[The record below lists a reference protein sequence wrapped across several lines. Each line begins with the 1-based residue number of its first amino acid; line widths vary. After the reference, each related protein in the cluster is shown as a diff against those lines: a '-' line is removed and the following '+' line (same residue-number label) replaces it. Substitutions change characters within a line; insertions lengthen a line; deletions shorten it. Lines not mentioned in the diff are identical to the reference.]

1 MKKDIKQENKFF
13 WLNRKTDTFV
23 EVTGKPV
30 VIAGFEDCDFFR
42 HKLENGVVIIT
53 EGKSGFPV
61 SKNCT
66 KYKDAMESAIYM
78 LDLHTEGS
86 IDKLVKKYIE
96 PTCENHGISPRY
108 FEKDCDIPMKK
119 HTVSMERKNK
129 FFRLQKLMY
138 GSGVKIDL
146 DFLHGA
152 TSEFH
157 IDIMEMERNIPN
169 YDGEKCMYNGKP
181 NYSMA
186 MAIEEEWGQE
196 VSTLI
201 SDLI

>member
-42 HKLENGVVIIT
+42 NKLENGVVIT
-53 EGKSGFPV
+53 EGKSGF
-61 SKNCT
+61 SISRNCET
-66 KYKDAMESAIYM
+66 YKDAMESAIYM
-78 LDLHTEGS
+78 LDLYTKGS
-86 IDKLVKKYIE
+86 IDKLKDCIE
-96 PTCENHGISPRY
+96 KTCENHGISPRY
-108 FEKDCDIPMKK
+108 FEEGCYVPLKK

-129 FFRLQKLMY
+129 FFRLQKLMRS
-138 GSGVKIDL
+138 SGVKIDL

-181 NYSMA
+181 NYSMV